1 MADHVVRPGNSGIQA
16 SPYYVA
22 ITPNDGADLPI
33 ITRGIWVGGAGN
45 LSVVCLNTG
54 ATVTFSG
61 IPAGTLLPLQTAR
74 VRATNTTAT
83 LLVAMG

>member
-16 SPYYVA
+16 SPHYAA
-22 ITPNDGADLPI
+22 ITPADGADLPF

-54 ATVTFSG
+54 LTVTFSG

-74 VRATNTTAT
+74 VLATGTTAT
-83 LLVAMG
+83 LLVGMG